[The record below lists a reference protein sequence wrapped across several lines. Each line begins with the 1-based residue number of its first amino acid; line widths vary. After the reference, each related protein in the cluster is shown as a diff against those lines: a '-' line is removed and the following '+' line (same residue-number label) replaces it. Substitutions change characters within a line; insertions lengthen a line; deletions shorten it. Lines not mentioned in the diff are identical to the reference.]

1 MWVFFEKDGFYSEA
15 EKLYIFCTDHSRG
28 LSFYEVYQSF
38 IFSISGSLLYF
49 SFDAQAGRET
59 ACPYEEKYS
68 GILSSAGSDRHLF
81 SGINGDR
88 LFCTGMLLSFQG
100 ELYRV

>member
-59 ACPYEEKYS
+59 AFPYEEKYS
-68 GILSSAGSDRHLF
+68 GILSSAGSDK
-81 SGINGDR
+81 
-88 LFCTGMLLSFQG
+88 FCNES
-100 ELYRV
+100 